1 MAEDLFSTGTNKYGI
16 SQLMYPNDLL
26 DPIYGGNMAV
36 FFINI
41 SSESKFLSRVLNNY
55 DMSTLDVPRIRG
67 LTIGRKVDALNA
79 AAAGVTAGILPALIV
94 GSTANLGSVIGA
106 GGAIG
111 TAALWAGGEIA
122 GTTTREQ
129 KRLSSAIALHMPNG
143 LSIRYSANWE
153 TEDMA
158 SAEMVSQLG
167 ESGMAAMKSLN
178 EVNKS
183 TMVDSI
189 PNSTNE
195 AKDSVKKIVNSAL
208 GAGVVNQALTN
219 VPGGAYMSARTGLAP
234 NPRKE
239 MVFKGVDFR
248 TFSFEYKFFPRSDAE
263 AKNVEQI
270 INTFKFHMHPEYKDK
285 DSYLYVY
292 PSEFDISYYTSV
304 NGVQQINTH
313 VHKHTSCVLI
323 EMSVSYG
330 SQGNFTVFANGM
342 PTEINITLTFKELQ
356 VPTKETIKDPT
367 GSDRGL

>member
-1 MAEDLFSTGTNKYGI
+1 MAEDLFSTGTNKYSI

-41 SSESKFLSRVLNNY
+41 SSDSKFLSRVLTNY
-55 DMSTLDVPRIRG
+55 DMSQLDVPRIRG
-67 LTIGRKVDALNA
+67 LLVGRKVDALNA
-79 AAAGVTAGILPALIV
+79 AASGVAAGILPSLIV
-94 GSTANLGSVIGA
+94 GSTLGAGTVISA

-111 TAALWAGGEIA
+111 TAALWAGAEIA

-143 LSIRYSANWE
+143 LSIRYAANWE

-158 SAEMVSQLG
+158 SAEMASQLL
-167 ESGMAAMKSLN
+167 ESGMAAMKSLSEIN
-178 EVNKS
+178 TSTLIDSMPKS
-183 TMVDSI
+183 A
-189 PNSTNE
+189 NE
-195 AKDSVKKIVNSAL
+195 AGDSVKRIVNSAL
-208 GAGVVNQALTN
+208 GAGVVNQGLTN
-219 VPGGAYMSARTGLAP
+219 APGGAYMSARTGLAP

-239 MVFKGVDFR
+239 MVFKGIDFR
-248 TFSFEYKFFPRSDAE
+248 TFSFEYKFFPRSDDE

-270 INTFKFHMHPEYKDK
+270 INTFKFHMHPEFKDK

-304 NGVQQINTH
+304 NGLQGINTH
-313 VHKHTSCVLI
+313 VHKHTSCVLT
-323 EMSVSYG
+323 EMAISYG

-342 PTEINITLTFKELQ
+342 PTEITITLSFKELM

>member
-1 MAEDLFSTGTNKYGI
+1 MSEDLFSTGNNKYGI

-41 SSESKFLSRVLNNY
+41 SSESKFLSKVMGNY

-67 LTIGRKVDALNA
+67 LTIGRKVSALNA
-79 AAAGVTAGILPALIV
+79 AASGVAAAILPALVV
-94 GSTANLGSVIGA
+94 GSAGGFGSVVSA

-129 KRLSSAIALHMPNG
+129 KRLNSAIALHMPNG
-143 LSIRYSANWE
+143 LSIRYTANWE

-158 SAEMVSQLG
+158 TAEMASQLG
-167 ESGMAAMKSLN
+167 ESGMAAMKSLS
-178 EVNKS
+178 EVNTSTMIDSMQKS
-183 TMVDSI
+183 TNDPSGSI
-189 PNSTNE
+189 
-195 AKDSVKKIVNSAL
+195 KKIVNSAV
-208 GAGVVNQALTN
+208 GAGAVNQAMAN

-248 TFSFEYKFFPRSDAE
+248 TFSFEYKFFPRSDDE
-263 AKNVEQI
+263 AKNVERI
-270 INTFKFHMHPEYKDK
+270 INTFKFHMHPEFKDK

-304 NGVQQINTH
+304 NGIQGINTH

-342 PTEINITLTFKELQ
+342 PTEINITLTFKELM